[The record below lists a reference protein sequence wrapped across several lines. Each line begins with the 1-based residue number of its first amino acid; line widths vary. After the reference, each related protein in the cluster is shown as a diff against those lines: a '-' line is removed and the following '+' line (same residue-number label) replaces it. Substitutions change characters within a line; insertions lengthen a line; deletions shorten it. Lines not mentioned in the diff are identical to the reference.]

1 MPRIGIV
8 LSGGMSRG
16 AYEIGCVKA
25 IADRFGRENIC
36 CISASSV
43 GVLCGYA
50 YATQKLDE
58 LIDVWKHLDMIGQ
71 GNTFVGLVKSPEL
84 IQRARNMASKED
96 TFSCPMYS
104 TIWNFTNRTAEYV
117 ALNEVDIA
125 ARADYLQASIAVPVV
140 TKSVKIGND
149 ICMDG
154 AFIDNIPVYPM
165 LEKNLDYI
173 FCIYFEEKNY
183 LFENNAFDKK
193 VIKLNRFPS
202 KGRLDLFVYD
212 SGAVDEM
219 IQYGYDYA
227 NRIMNMVFS
236 AEDTE
241 ETYRHIKEL
250 NAAAPQ
256 PQKRVT
262 TDFVLNNIAK
272 AVARLSKRKIL

>member
-1 MPRIGIV
+1 MARIGIV

-25 IADRFGRENIC
+25 IEERFGRENIC
-36 CISASSV
+36 CVSASSV

-50 YATQKLDE
+50 DVTDKMDE
-58 LIDVWKHLDMIGQ
+58 LVEVWKQLDRLGQ
-71 GNTFVGLVKSPEL
+71 GNTFVGLTKSPEL
-84 IQRARNMASKED
+84 IARARAMATKED
-96 TFSCPMYS
+96 EFSCPIYA
-104 TIWNFTNRTAEYV
+104 TIWNFTKRTAEYIP
-117 ALNEVDIA
+117 LNEMDFKKRV
-125 ARADYLQASIAVPVV
+125 DYLQASIAVPVI
-140 TKSVKIGND
+140 TKSVKIGGD

-154 AFIDNIPVYPM
+154 AFIDNIPVYP
-165 LEKNLDYI
+165 LLDKDLDYI

-183 LFENNAFDKK
+183 IFENSEFNSK

-212 SGAVDEM
+212 SEAVDDM

-227 NRIMNMVFS
+227 KRIMDMVFATEDDKETKRRIAELS
-236 AEDTE
+236 A
-241 ETYRHIKEL
+241 RM
-250 NAAAPQ
+250 PQ
-256 PQKRVT
+256 PQKRIT